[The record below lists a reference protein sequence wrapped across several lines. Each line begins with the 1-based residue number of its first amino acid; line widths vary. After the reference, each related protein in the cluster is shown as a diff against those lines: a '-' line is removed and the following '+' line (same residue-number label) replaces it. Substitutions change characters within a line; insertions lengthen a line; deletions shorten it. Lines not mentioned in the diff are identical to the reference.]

1 MGMKPKSEKKVK
13 RKTRIDLGKLYGV
26 TKYEYEM
33 LDDID
38 LLCEIGFLIQCDIID
53 RCRSCIQLL
62 KFAIKILLNRCDE
75 IRFIIFL
82 MR

>member
-1 MGMKPKSEKKVK
+1 MKPKSEKKVK

-38 LLCEIGFLIQCDIID
+38 LLCEIDFLIQCDIID